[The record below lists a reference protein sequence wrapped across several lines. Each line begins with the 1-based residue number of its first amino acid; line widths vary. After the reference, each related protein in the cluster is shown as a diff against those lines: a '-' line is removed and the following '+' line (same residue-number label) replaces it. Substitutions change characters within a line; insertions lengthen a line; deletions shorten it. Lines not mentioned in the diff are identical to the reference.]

1 MHTSLRRILAIT
13 MWCLL
18 STSVVFARGLIQGE
32 DCEIAADRVIE
43 GSLFTLCQKLH
54 IAGRVEGNVLGI
66 ALRAS
71 ITGEVEGNVYLAG
84 LQLDLEGTVLRDLH
98 YAGLALN
105 LRSSGAEP
113 KEPVQGQL
121 AFATLSTSLARTA
134 YHQGAVTGVGYQF
147 IVDGAIQGEINYWGW
162 ALHLDNSIVGDVHAT
177 VGNPESDA
185 SDLETLLLPLD
196 IALETANPGL
206 TMGGS
211 AAIDGN
217 LTYQGPAKAEIEGK
231 VSGVIEYHSTR
242 PAIVQNVPEKGAVNA
257 FLARFLRETMV
268 LLTVGLLALAFAAK
282 QIQLPLDPLR
292 WRPVPSFVIGML
304 LFIVSFPITLIL
316 LLLTTIVMLLLA
328 LLQLDGVLLVLG
340 SLLALVDIFSVGLFY
355 FTAIFLAR
363 AVVAFGLGR
372 LILRLGFGNDI
383 AKRTQVAS
391 LIVGVLVIACLSALP
406 VVGFVFN
413 AGALFLG
420 LGAITRVAANGLHSL
435 RNQRAGVADMAG
447 HHPLTN

>member
-1 MHTSLRRILAIT
+1 MHTSLRLVLAVT
-13 MWCLL
+13 MGCLL
-18 STSVVFARGLIQGE
+18 STSVVFARDLIQGE

-54 IAGRVEGNVLGI
+54 IAGRVEGNVFGI

-71 ITGEVEGNVYLAG
+71 ITGEVGGNVYLAG
-84 LQLDLEGTVLRDLH
+84 LQLDLDGTVLRDLH

-113 KEPVQGQL
+113 TEPVQGQL
-121 AFATLSTSLARTA
+121 AFATLSTHLAKTA
-134 YHQGAVTGVGYQF
+134 YHGGPVTGLGYQF
-147 IVDGAIQGEINYWGW
+147 IVDGALQGEINYWGW
-162 ALHLDNSIVGDVHAT
+162 ALQINDSIVGDVHAT

-185 SDLETLLLPLD
+185 SDLETVLLPLD
-196 IALETANPGL
+196 IALKIANPGL

-217 LTYQGPAKAEIEGK
+217 LTYRGPVKADIEGK
-231 VSGVIEYHSTR
+231 VSGAIEYHSTR
-242 PAIVQNVPEKGAVNA
+242 PAIVQNVPEEGAVNT

-340 SLLALVDIFSVGLFY
+340 SLLALVDIVSVGLFY
-355 FTAIFLAR
+355 FTALFLAR

-435 RNQRAGVADMAG
+435 GNQRAEVADIVS
-447 HHPLTN
+447 HHAATD

>member
-1 MHTSLRRILAIT
+1 MHKCLRLFLVAT
-13 MWCLL
+13 LCCVL
-18 STSVVFARGLIQGE
+18 STGVVLARDLIQGE
-32 DCEIAADRVIE
+32 TCEVAADRVIE

-66 ALRAS
+66 ALRAR
-71 ITGEVEGNVYLAG
+71 ITGEVGGNVYLAG
-84 LQLDLEGTVLRDLH
+84 LQLDLDGMVLGDLH

-121 AFATLSTSLARTA
+121 AFATLSTSLARSA
-134 YHQGAVTGVGYQF
+134 YHQGAATGLGYQF
-147 IVDGAIQGEINYWGW
+147 ILDGAIQGEINYWGW
-162 ALHLDNSIVGDVHAT
+162 ALQINNSIVGDVHAT

-196 IALETANPGL
+196 IALETVNPGL

-231 VSGVIEYHSTR
+231 VSGAIEYHSTR
-242 PAIVQNVPEKGAVNA
+242 PAIVQNVPEEGAVNT

-282 QIQLPLDPLR
+282 QFQLPLDPLR

-304 LFIVSFPITLIL
+304 LFIVSFPITLIF
-316 LLLTTIVMLLLA
+316 LLLTTLVMLLLA

-340 SLLALVDIFSVGLFY
+340 SLLALVNIISVGLFY

-363 AVVAFGLGR
+363 AVVAFALGR
-372 LILRLGFGNDI
+372 LVLRLGFDDDI
-383 AKRTQVAS
+383 AKRTQVAA

-420 LGAITRVAANGLHSL
+420 LGALTRVAANRLHSL
-435 RNQRAGVADMAG
+435 RNQRAGVADIVS
-447 HHPLTN
+447 HHASTD